1 MTIVLQFN
9 CTNTLNDQLL
19 EDVVMMM
26 QPDIDECGLEQ
37 VASISSAKL
46 EYNVPGVL
54 YLAFQKLA
62 TDFPIGKSLL
72 VYNYDLTVYTDNG
85 KSDSHFHQHSEV
97 RCKGLRPNHWR
108 TR

>member
-1 MTIVLQFN
+1 MTVFSQFN

-26 QPDIDECGLEQ
+26 QPDVDECGLEQ

-46 EYNVPGVL
+46 EYNVTGVL

-62 TDFPIGKSLL
+62 ADFPIGKLM
-72 VYNYDLTVYTDNG
+72 VIKFDFDLTMYTNIDII
-85 KSDSHFHQHSEV
+85 
-97 RCKGLRPNHWR
+97 
-108 TR
+108 